1 MKICFG
7 IISYLPEDNKVR
19 RSRLKKSKNLFWS
32 IMRLFPN
39 VLIHVVAQNYEDKD
53 EIEWV
58 EYDRQD
64 KLGIVGARQRLLDWF
79 KDSDFDYM
87 VTFDDDC
94 ELIGEST
101 EQYVKHL
108 KSGLWDIVMPNDHDF
123 KMCAL
128 SKKAPMEIPKI
139 YPEKGEGFED
149 LAYFTMAR
157 LNGCKVFR
165 IEKVREE
172 DMWVKDEWGGNDST
186 WLQGREYEKVAQ
198 MIDKTFEW
206 VYSHIGG

>member
-7 IISYLPEDNKVR
+7 IISYLPEDAKVR

-64 KLGIVGARQRLLDWF
+64 KLGIVGARQHLLDWF
-79 KDSDFDYM
+79 KETDYDYM
-87 VTFDDDC
+87 ITLDDDC

-101 EQYVKHL
+101 VQYVKHL
-108 KSGLWDIVMPNDHDF
+108 ESGLWDIVMPNDHDF

-128 SKKAPMEIPKI
+128 SKNAPMEIPKI

-157 LNGCKVFR
+157 LKGCKVFR

-206 VYSHIGG
+206 VYSHVGG